1 MKSRCPYLIIMCAV
15 TLCAF
20 MVGCGDSIIPKT
32 AVVVAEDDNV
42 SVYLNREDK
51 SEIPQKSLW
60 IRYKETNKEKRLLVT
75 HPHAKADWQQFSQ
88 SVKIH
93 IDSIPSIGCVT
104 IVSSYKD
111 EPVIILVEGSSDHR
125 NIDSF
130 IISDT
135 SECAIG
141 LPANSGLLGISQEEG
156 LLIMESYDYYK
167 GGGRYSRI
175 EAFDLN
181 GNKIDSMSPML
192 NPQYDVPIYP
202 EDVLDSLDY

>member
-1 MKSRCPYLIIMCAV
+1 MINSRMSIKILCAFA
-15 TLCAF
+15 LCAF
-20 MVGCGDSIIPKT
+20 MVGCRNSLIPKT
-32 AVVVAEDDNV
+32 ATVVAEDDNV
-42 SVYLNREDK
+42 VVYLNQEDN
-51 SEIPQKSLW
+51 SETPQKSLW

-93 IDSIPSIGCVT
+93 VDSIPSIGCVT

-135 SECAIG
+135 SEYAIG
-141 LPANSGLLGISQEEG
+141 LPTSSGLVGIAQEES
-156 LLIMESYDYYK
+156 LLIMESYEYYK
-167 GGGRYSRI
+167 GGGRYSVI
-175 EAFDLN
+175 EAYDLK
-181 GNKIDSMSPML
+181 GDKIDSMSPML
-192 NPQYDVPIYP
+192 NPQYDVPIYSKD
-202 EDVLDSLDY
+202 ELDSLDY

>member
-1 MKSRCPYLIIMCAV
+1 MKNSRLFVMIICAV
-15 TLCAF
+15 ALCTF
-20 MVGCGDSIIPKT
+20 MVGCRDSIIPKSAT
-32 AVVVAEDDNV
+32 VVAEDDNV
-42 SVYLNREDK
+42 VVFLNQEDK

-75 HPHAKADWQQFSQ
+75 HPHAKADWKQYWQ

-93 IDSIPSIGCVT
+93 VDSIPSIGCVT

-111 EPVIILVEGSSDHR
+111 EPVILLVEGSSDHR

-135 SECAIG
+135 SEYAIG
-141 LPANSGLLGISQEEG
+141 LPASSGLLGISKEEG

-175 EAFDLN
+175 AAFDLN
-181 GNKIDSMSPML
+181 GTKIDSMAPML
-192 NPQYDVPIYP
+192 NPQFDVPIYF
-202 EDVLDSLDY
+202 EDELDSLDY

>member
-1 MKSRCPYLIIMCAV
+1 MKSRCPYLIFMCAF

-60 IRYKETNKEKRLLVT
+60 IRYKETNKEKRLFVT

-88 SVKIH
+88 SGKIH
-93 IDSIPSIGCVT
+93 VDSILSIGCVT

-135 SECAIG
+135 SEYAIG
-141 LPANSGLLGISQEEG
+141 LPANSGLVGISQEEG

-192 NPQYDVPIYP
+192 NPQYDVPIYSKD
-202 EDVLDSLDY
+202 ELDSLDY